1 MRRIET
7 AVVSVVPSPYQRD
20 IFRALA
26 NRPEIDLKVYYL
38 EAAAPDSPWPEVPQ
52 QSYETILPGRWFSIA
67 NARFHVVTR
76 FPALQDHSV
85 VILNSLTSTLAQ
97 WSMRFRPAGQ
107 RLLFW
112 AERLKPQ
119 TSYLRKTFQKHL
131 STPIQNTDAIVAIGS
146 VAENAYHQAFPRL
159 PHFNIPY
166 HCDLGPFLARTAR
179 LPQRAEE
186 IVFLFCGQVIARKGV
201 DLLVTAFDRL
211 IQKGFRARL
220 VLVGRRAE
228 LDWALT
234 FSSEKSRRY
243 IEYQG
248 FSDPKLLPDVFS
260 KAHVFVLPSRYD
272 GWGVV
277 VNQALGA
284 GLPIICS
291 DAVGAA
297 FDLVQPGING
307 FRVKAG
313 SVDPLEEAMRLLCE
327 KPESL
332 TLYGAA
338 SRELAKEWT
347 PARGAEKW
355 LSVLSHFDR

>member
-1 MRRIET
+1 
-7 AVVSVVPSPYQRD
+7 
-20 IFRALA
+20 
-26 NRPEIDLKVYYL
+26 
-38 EAAAPDSPWPEVPQ
+38 
-52 QSYETILPGRWFSIA
+52 
-67 NARFHVVTR
+67 VTQ
-76 FPALQDHSV
+76 FPALQDYSI

-97 WSMRFRPAGQ
+97 LAMRFRSSRQ

-119 TSYLRKTFQKHL
+119 RSYLQRTLQKHL
-131 STPIQNTDAIVAIGS
+131 SAPIRNTDAIVAIGS
-146 VAENAYHQAFPRL
+146 VAENAYQQAFPHL

-166 HCDLGPFLARTAR
+166 HCDLEPFFARPAN
-179 LPQRAEE
+179 LPQSGDN
-186 IVFLFCGQVIARKGV
+186 IVFLFCGQVIARKGI

-211 IQKGFRARL
+211 IRKGFRARL
-220 VLVGRRAE
+220 VLVGRRAD

-234 FSSEKSRRY
+234 FCSERSRDF

-248 FSDPKLLPDVFS
+248 FSDPKLLPDLFS

-297 FDLVQPGING
+297 FDLVQHGVNG
-307 FRVKAG
+307 LRVAAG
-313 SVDPLEEAMRLLCE
+313 SVDALEQAMQLFCE
-327 KPESL
+327 NRESISR
-332 TLYGAA
+332 YGAA
-338 SRELAKEWT
+338 SRKLAKEWT
-347 PARGAEKW
+347 PDRGAEKW